1 MGISLTVKCRNCKV
15 GGAAFSL
22 SPVPPRTTLLHP
34 AMSELDADLYGG
46 KFVIIPANIILDK
59 KKFEQ
64 TFMAMRI

>member
-1 MGISLTVKCRNCKV
+1 
-15 GGAAFSL
+15 
-22 SPVPPRTTLLHP
+22 
-34 AMSELDADLYGG
+34 MSELDADLYGG